1 MELYYFSAFAKKDQS
16 SRAAVVRDVTRGQ
29 GSDGGDAQRELGTT
43 VQVLVVVSG
52 NHGESY

>member
-43 VQVLVVVSG
+43 VQVLVLVSG